1 MEVKF
6 NKIYKDLDLRYNNFQ
21 QSCLIGCKFIN
32 CNLGFCSFESA
43 DLSYAIF
50 EQCDLYN
57 VRFNNAIMYATTL
70 HDCDC
75 TKTSFCDAYLNGI
88 KTQNIF
94 LVHSEFGF
102 TFNTGKERKQ
112 ITLSSPRNNYFETQI
127 GNMPMKIS
135 EIEQNYDGIYC
146 TDTNIA
152 IQFIETSNDIR
163 RVWLRKSEIAKT
175 IKLILEQNGYNDRA
189 LDYYFYHR
197 RFQRKSINNP
207 FNRWWELF
215 WGELFWGYG
224 VKIINP
230 IVSYFVNT
238 IVFSIIYSIL
248 PYISFIPTSGMSL
261 NGEILYVCDDSC
273 FIFSDFLNIIYGSF
287 LISSI
292 SVFGNIDVCGIARFF
307 AVIQVQ
313 ISILLLGLGVTALG
327 KRMSNI

>member
-1 MEVKF
+1 MAVKF
-6 NKIYKDLDLRYNNFQ
+6 NKVYRNLDLRYTDFQ
-21 QSCLIGCKFIN
+21 QTCLIGSKFIN
-32 CNLGFCSFESA
+32 CNLGFCSFENA
-43 DLSYAIF
+43 DLSYVLF

-57 VRFNNAIMYATTL
+57 VKFNNAIMYATSL

-75 TKTSFCDAYLNGI
+75 TKTSFCEAYLNGI
-88 KTQNIF
+88 KTKNIF
-94 LVHSEFGF
+94 IVHTNFGF
-102 TFNTGKERKQ
+102 SFNTGKERKQ
-112 ITLSSPRNNYFETQI
+112 ITVSSPKNNYFETQI

-135 EIEQNYDGIYC
+135 EIEQYYNGIYC
-146 TDTNIA
+146 TDTKIA
-152 IQFIETSNDIR
+152 IQFIETDNDVR

-197 RFQRKSINNP
+197 RFQRKAINN
-207 FNRWWELF
+207 FFYRWGQLL

-230 IVSYFVNT
+230 IISYFVNT

-248 PYISFIPTSGMSL
+248 PYIPCIPNSGMSINNEL
-261 NGEILYVCDDSC
+261 LYVYTDSG
-273 FIFSDFLNIIYGSF
+273 FMFSEFLNIIYGSF

-292 SVFGNIDVCGIARFF
+292 SVFGIVDVCGIARFF
-307 AVIQVQ
+307 AVIQIQ